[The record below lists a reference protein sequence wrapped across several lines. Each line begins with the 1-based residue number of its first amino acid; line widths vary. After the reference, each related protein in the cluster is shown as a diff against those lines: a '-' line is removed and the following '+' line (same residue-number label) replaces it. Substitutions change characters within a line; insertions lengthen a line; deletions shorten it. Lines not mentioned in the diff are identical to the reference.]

1 MKKEKGKARELESL
15 KQDVLGL
22 IPKLNN
28 KYNEYLGYLPKNFIE
43 TVISEKISSY
53 NKETGTS
60 PEIQLELEVEKSI
73 SSYLSNLVNNGNIEL
88 EIALIDKY
96 YKNANIVL
104 RKMKMQY
111 EVTPNELEDMILD
124 GIKSYDGQTISL
136 DLHVVRVVKEQL
148 KEKTKKPVRK

>member
-1 MKKEKGKARELESL
+1 MKKEKTKARELESL
-15 KQDVLGL
+15 KQDALEL
-22 IPKLNN
+22 IPTLNN

-43 TVISEKISSY
+43 KVISEKITSY

-73 SSYLSNLVNNGNIEL
+73 SSYLSNLVNHGNIEL

-96 YKNANIVL
+96 YKTANIVL
-104 RKMKMQY
+104 RKMEMQY
-111 EVTPNELEDMILD
+111 QVTQNELEDMILD

-136 DLHVVRVVKEQL
+136 DLHVVRVVKEKL
-148 KEKTKKPVRK
+148 KSENKKLVRK